1 MNFVFLRDRNA
12 ARRLFFCSI
21 LYLPVLLGVLVATA
35 R

>member
-1 MNFVFLRDRNA
+1 MNFVFRRDRLA

-21 LYLPVLLGVLVATA
+21 LYLPILLGVLVATM